1 MAEKDVGGDHA
12 VVGGPWKSKVEAKTA
27 TEAFCRVGR
36 RSNAKTV
43 VAQQWCGPCGLAKER
58 AMKVKELMRT
68 SVARVLPAATVGEAL
83 SRMDGSGVTSLPVED
98 AQGFLLGFVGRAD
111 LSRAIAEGTVAP
123 SAAVGDGL
131 SSHLATATPEMDV
144 ARVAEMMRDRGVDD
158 IMVVEG
164 RSLVGALS
172 LAEAGKAGPA
182 EADQCHRAG

>member
-1 MAEKDVGGDHA
+1 
-12 VVGGPWKSKVEAKTA
+12 
-27 TEAFCRVGR
+27 
-36 RSNAKTV
+36 
-43 VAQQWCGPCGLAKER
+43 
-58 AMKVKELMRT
+58 MKVKELMRT

-98 AQGFLLGFVGRAD
+98 AQGFLLGFVRRAD